1 MPAAKKTNRRA
12 QILQALAGMLETSP
26 GQRITTAKLAEKV
39 GVSEAALYRHFP
51 SKARMFE
58 GLIEFIEETLF
69 SRINKIINEEKDSAA
84 RCQLILH
91 LILGFAEK
99 NPGITRI
106 LNGDALLGEQERLRL
121 RIAKLF
127 ERLETQLKQ
136 ILRERR
142 LREGKQLTASP
153 SSICIKSILL
163 CWMSARLFS
172 GPERNARRK
181 DSIYKRCVE
190 EQLTRKAV
198 TTAKQARLR
207 KDLTVMQQF
216 WP

>member
-1 MPAAKKTNRRA
+1 MPAVKKTNRRA
-12 QILQALAGMLETSP
+12 QILQSLAGMLETNP

-106 LNGDALLGEQERLRL
+106 LNGDALMGEQERLRA
-121 RIAKLF
+121 RIAKLY
-127 ERLETQLKQ
+127 ERLELQLKQ
-136 ILRERR
+136 VLRERK
-142 LREGKQLTASP
+142 LREGKSLAADEGVIANML
-153 SSICIKSILL
+153 ICFTDGRINLYI
-163 CWMSARLFS
+163 RS
-172 GPERNARRK
+172 GF
-181 DSIYKRCVE
+181 
-190 EQLTRKAV
+190 TRKP
-198 TTAKQARLR
+198 TEQFSEHWQMFKQNFL
-207 KDLTVMQQF
+207 
-216 WP
+216 

>member
-1 MPAAKKTNRRA
+1 MPATKRPNRRA
-12 QILQALAGMLETSP
+12 QILQALASMLQANP
-26 GQRITTAKLAEKV
+26 GQRITTAKLAAHV

-69 SRINKIINEEKDSAA
+69 SRISKIINEEKDTAT

-106 LNGDALLGEQERLRL
+106 LNGDALMGEQDRLRQ
-121 RIAKLF
+121 RIAQLF

-136 ILRERR
+136 VLRERR
-142 LREGKQLTASP
+142 LREGKTLPAEESIIANMLIWFVDGRINQFIRSEFTKNPTDNFVEQWQL
-153 SSICIKSILL
+153 IH
-163 CWMSARLFS
+163 
-172 GPERNARRK
+172 
-181 DSIYKRCVE
+181 
-190 EQLTRKAV
+190 
-198 TTAKQARLR
+198 KQFFL
-207 KDLTVMQQF
+207 K
-216 WP
+216 

>member
-1 MPAAKKTNRRA
+1 MPATKRPNRRA
-12 QILQALAGMLETSP
+12 QILQALASMLQSNP
-26 GQRITTAKLAEKV
+26 GQRITTAKLAAHV

-69 SRINKIINEEKDSAA
+69 SRINKIINEEKDTAT

-106 LNGDALLGEQERLRL
+106 LNGDALMGEQDRLRE
-121 RIAKLF
+121 RIAQLF

-136 ILRERR
+136 VLRERK
-142 LREGKQLTASP
+142 LREGKTLPADEAIIANILICFADGRINQFIRSEFTKRPTDNFAEQWQL
-153 SSICIKSILL
+153 I
-163 CWMSARLFS
+163 
-172 GPERNARRK
+172 N
-181 DSIYKRCVE
+181 
-190 EQLTRKAV
+190 
-198 TTAKQARLR
+198 KQFFA
-207 KDLTVMQQF
+207 
-216 WP
+216 